1 MADGLKVTRK
11 KEIDPV
17 DQGIVSVVKVH
28 ALTGN
33 MQEAPIVETPTV
45 PSGPTA
51 TRPQDP
57 PLFSAPPAPPPAA
70 PSSAPPQT
78 GASPMGFFKT
88 PGATPPATQDE
99 SKSWERLVDEAEETR
114 AETPPPSEKPAIFK
128 TPTAQPPVMPPA
140 APPTTPPPAAAAPAT
155 PAQPKQP
162 KLPKE
167 IQDIIEAAAKASGK
181 EIFKDEKDE
190 SGIDAAE

>member
-1 MADGLKVTRK
+1 
-11 KEIDPV
+11 
-17 DQGIVSVVKVH
+17 
-28 ALTGN
+28 
-33 MQEAPIVETPTV
+33 
-45 PSGPTA
+45 
-51 TRPQDP
+51 
-57 PLFSAPPAPPPAA
+57 
-70 PSSAPPQT
+70 
-78 GASPMGFFKT
+78 MGFFKA
-88 PGATPPATQDE
+88 PGATPPSAKDE

-114 AETPPPSEKPAIFK
+114 AETPSASEKPAIFK
-128 TPTAQPPVMPPA
+128 ALPAQPPVTPPA
-140 APPTTPPPAAAAPAT
+140 EPPATPPPAAAAPST

>member
-1 MADGLKVTRK
+1 
-11 KEIDPV
+11 
-17 DQGIVSVVKVH
+17 
-28 ALTGN
+28 
-33 MQEAPIVETPTV
+33 
-45 PSGPTA
+45 
-51 TRPQDP
+51 
-57 PLFSAPPAPPPAA
+57 
-70 PSSAPPQT
+70 
-78 GASPMGFFKT
+78 MGFFKT
-88 PGATPPATQDE
+88 PGATPPAAQDE